1 MQLRFSHDDSLECVH
16 FQRPVGC
23 FYVTWPRLGDCARP
37 GKVLIYK
44 KDFGT
49 VCFTMTMTRSLGK
62 LPIQRVLAL
71 AVFEGHGNFP
81 HRHFCRQLRKHAL
94 GTLFRT
100 FLQMCTWMFHV
111 RQPTASFHKT
121 HREGTVVSEIP
132 SDFVAES
139 VPRKVHVEYVCF
151 VGVWRWHIY
160 EGTWHSSQ
168 EFQFWVW
175 GCIWMYLIY
184 KFILFERK
192 NWRIWTSGSYDFGL
206 NSH

>member
-23 FYVTWPRLGDCARP
+23 FYVTWPRLADCARP

-62 LPIQRVLAL
+62 LPIQTVLAL

-81 HRHFCRQLRKHAL
+81 HRHFCRQLRKHDL
-94 GTLFRT
+94 GTLWRGLF
-100 FLQMCTWMFHV
+100 FQSAHGCF
-111 RQPTASFHKT
+111 
-121 HREGTVVSEIP
+121 HREGSHRGFRDPIRLRGRVGATKGPRVTCLFRGSSNFGSGVVFE
-132 SDFVAES
+132 
-139 VPRKVHVEYVCF
+139 
-151 VGVWRWHIY
+151 
-160 EGTWHSSQ
+160 
-168 EFQFWVW
+168 
-175 GCIWMYLIY
+175 CIWCVW
-184 KFILFERK
+184 FILSERK
-192 NWRIWTSGSYDFGL
+192 NSRIWASGSYDFGL

>member
-23 FYVTWPRLGDCARP
+23 FYVTWPRLADCARP

-100 FLQMCTWMFHV
+100 FLQMCTWMFPPGRDRGFRDPIRLRGRV
-111 RQPTASFHKT
+111 GATKGPRVICLF
-121 HREGTVVSEIP
+121 RGGLE
-132 SDFVAES
+132 VA
-139 VPRKVHVEYVCF
+139 Y
-151 VGVWRWHIY
+151 IY
-160 EGTWHSSQ
+160 IYGGTWHSSQ
-168 EFQFWVW
+168 EFKFWVW
-175 GCIWMYLIY
+175 GCIWMYLMY

-192 NWRIWTSGSYDFGL
+192 KWRIWTSGSYDFGL